1 MTKPTGRPPGR
12 PKKEPDQEKAP
23 TGLNGRQARFVRE
36 YLIDLNAL
44 QAAIRAGYSVAT
56 AGQIGSKLLKNVE
69 VQAAVA
75 RGQASIAKRTNLT
88 QTMVVEGLLKE
99 ARNEGKGGS
108 ASARVS
114 AWGLLAK
121 HLGMLVERLKV
132 DPDSAP
138 LVQVYLPSN
147 NR

>member
-1 MTKPTGRPPGR
+1 
-12 PKKEPDQEKAP
+12 
-23 TGLNGRQARFVRE
+23 
-36 YLIDLNAL
+36 
-44 QAAIRAGYSVAT
+44 
-56 AGQIGSKLLKNVE
+56 
-69 VQAAVA
+69 
-75 RGQASIAKRTNLT
+75 
-88 QTMVVEGLLKE
+88 MVVEGLLKE